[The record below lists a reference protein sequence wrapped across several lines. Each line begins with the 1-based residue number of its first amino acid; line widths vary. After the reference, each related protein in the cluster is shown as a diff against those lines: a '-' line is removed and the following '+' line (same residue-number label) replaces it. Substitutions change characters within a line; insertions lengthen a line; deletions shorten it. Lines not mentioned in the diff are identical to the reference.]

1 MIKAKFLQ
9 DIQGSLDGINNK
21 QFKKDCVYSVNGSDI
36 NEYLFTSWLNKGILE
51 VYEEKMLPK
60 FENKAIFNSPAN
72 KVEELIETIE
82 EIQEEPIERNR
93 NTNKKNRK

>member
-21 QFKKDCVYSVNGSDI
+21 QFKKDCIYSVNGSDI

-51 VYEEKMLPK
+51 VYQEKMMPK
-60 FENKAIFNSPAN
+60 IENKAIFNAPEN
-72 KVEELIETIE
+72 KVEESEIE
-82 EIQEEPIERNR
+82 ESTETEEVKEIKI
-93 NTNKKNRK
+93 TNKKNKK

>member
-36 NEYLFTSWLNKGILE
+36 NDYLFTSWLNKGILE
-51 VYEEKMLPK
+51 VYQEKMMPK
-60 FENKAIFNSPAN
+60 FENKAIFNIPEN
-72 KVEELIETIE
+72 KVEESEIE
-82 EIQEEPIERNR
+82 ESTETEEVKEIKI
-93 NTNKKNRK
+93 TNKKNKK

>member
-36 NEYLFTSWLNKGILE
+36 NDYLFTSWLNKGILE
-51 VYEEKMLPK
+51 VYQEKMMPK
-60 FENKAIFNSPAN
+60 FENKAIFNIPEN
-72 KVEELIETIE
+72 KVEESEIE
-82 EIQEEPIERNR
+82 ESAETEEVKEIKI
-93 NTNKKNRK
+93 TNKKNKK